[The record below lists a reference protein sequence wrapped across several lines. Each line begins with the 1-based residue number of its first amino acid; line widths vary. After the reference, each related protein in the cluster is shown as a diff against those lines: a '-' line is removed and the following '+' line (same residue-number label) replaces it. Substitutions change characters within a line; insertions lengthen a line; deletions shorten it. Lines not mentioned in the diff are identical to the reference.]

1 MNCAWWPQNPQT
13 AKVREEINRLAK
25 RVKKSEKELEGKRKE
40 SVEQEAR
47 IRKLQEDEQNIAAG
61 AICQSQVSTGS
72 VGHVSS
78 TSAFMPCSGCMCACM
93 PLCPVRTSMEI
104 TLRTQMSDALAPACA
119 AQKEAETQA
128 RGAPGEL
135 RLDQATQAEFFK
147 ISEVAG
153 SRTAKA
159 RADRES
165 LLRQQRMDEDICTT
179 NADALASLDTRLAQ
193 LRSQAS
199 AVLYLL
205 HLYA

>member
-1 MNCAWWPQNPQT
+1 
-13 AKVREEINRLAK
+13 
-25 RVKKSEKELEGKRKE
+25 
-40 SVEQEAR
+40 
-47 IRKLQEDEQNIAAG
+47 
-61 AICQSQVSTGS
+61 
-72 VGHVSS
+72 
-78 TSAFMPCSGCMCACM
+78 M
-93 PLCPVRTSMEI
+93 PLYLIQTSMEV
-104 TLRTQMSDALAPACA
+104 TLQTQTSDASMPARA

-165 LLRQQRMDEDICTT
+165 LLRQQRMDEDICKT

-193 LRSQAS
+193 LRSQVCT
-199 AVLYLL
+199 VLSLL
-205 HLYA
+205 HLYV